1 MIDTEHVKCDTCT
14 APEPME
20 LDASDEASRGWPTVD
35 IETNPYKAQFPL
47 FQQHPEIAFL
57 DSAATAQR
65 PACVLDAERDFYQ
78 RMNAN
83 PLRGLYELGVEATDR
98 YEAAR
103 ERVRKFL
110 NARSD
115 AEIIFTR
122 NTTESIN
129 LVAYS
134 YGLSH
139 VKAGDEVLVSIMEHH
154 SNLLP
159 WQMVC
164 RQTGASLKFMECEM
178 DGTLDLNKAEA
189 LITPKTK
196 IVACTHVSNV
206 LGRVN
211 PIRELAALA
220 HRAGAVLVVDG
231 AQSTPH
237 IPVDVQALDADFFAF
252 SGHKVYG
259 PMGIGVLYGRE
270 ELLNAMPP
278 FLTGGEMIESVTR
291 DGAVFAE
298 LPHKFEAGTV
308 NAADAAGLHAAIDYV
323 KSIGFTAMHQQE
335 VALTRRAMDAIGE
348 MPHVHVLGS
357 EKPEEHCGIITFTVD
372 GVHPHDIS
380 EILAGHHCA
389 QPLLAYLKHPSTA
402 RASLAF
408 YNTES
413 EVDRLLDS
421 ISTLRERMGY
431 GK

>member
-1 MIDTEHVKCDTCT
+1 MAHTYRDD
-14 APEPME
+14 
-20 LDASDEASRGWPTVD
+20 
-35 IETNPYKAQFPL
+35 FPL
-47 FQQHPEIAFL
+47 LNSL
-57 DSAATAQR
+57 DVAYLDNAATAQR
-65 PACVLDAERDFYQ
+65 PQCVLDAVTEFYKSK
-78 RMNAN
+78 NAN
-83 PLRGLYELGVEATDR
+83 PLRGLYPLSISATES
-98 YEAAR
+98 YESAR
-103 ERVRKFL
+103 DTVRDFL
-110 NARSD
+110 NAKSSS
-115 AEIIFTR
+115 EIIFTR
-122 NTTESIN
+122 NTTEGLN

-134 YGLSH
+134 YGLTN

-164 RQTGASLKFMECEM
+164 RQTGAALKFMECEP
-178 DGTLDLNKAEA
+178 DGTLDLNKVAS
-189 LITPKTK
+189 LITPRTK

-211 PIRELAALA
+211 PIREIAELA
-220 HRAGAVLVVDG
+220 HHAGAVMVVDA

-237 IPVDVQALDADFFAF
+237 IPVDVQALGADFLAF

-291 DGAVFAE
+291 EGAVFAE

-308 NAADAAGLHAAIDYV
+308 NAADAVGLQAAIEYV
-323 KSIGFTAMHQQE
+323 KGIGFEQMHRQE
-335 VALTRRAMDAIGE
+335 VALTRRAMEGIRNI
-348 MPHVHVLGS
+348 PCVHVLGS
-357 EKPEEHCGIITFTVD
+357 ENPEEHCGIITFTVD

-380 EILAGHHCA
+380 EILASDGVAIRAGHHCA

-408 YNTES
+408 YNTEA
-413 EVDRLLDS
+413 EIDRLLDS
-421 ISTLRERMGY
+421 LSTLRERMGY